1 MFKSEMSPR
10 MSLEMGIFST
20 MPKYHLS
27 ANAVI
32 LRVETGLVNQ
42 SYTAKDFTSK
52 FWGAVTV
59 LEFLQTL
66 ALDFP

>member
-1 MFKSEMSPR
+1 MSPR

-32 LRVETGLVNQ
+32 LRVETELVNQ